1 MADHRKS
8 FRPRRLAFDGRLLSR
23 GCLLGATLALLCAL
37 SPVQAQDAGLK
48 NGAASLNSGN
58 YNAALREL
66 SAAVNDRKSSK
77 GQAAKALYL
86 RGVAYRKLNQPGRAV
101 SDLGA
106 AIWLGLSSS
115 DKVKALVNK
124 GLAYRAAGLS
134 SQSDAEFTRARS
146 ASSSNTV
153 QRLISEDGGVGTAT
167 ADSVEISSSGQSQQ
181 GESFWTSWI
190 PSFGG
195 SATPRPKPGA
205 PTPPPAAAAEP
216 SSTRTA
222 AAAPASGWDAQVSDG
237 PPKKSS
243 SGVGR
248 WFESITGDSSASA
261 PIPAAPSSTTTTA
274 APRTTA
280 APKATVAPPTAAS
293 WAANT
298 DTQKVASKSSG
309 GGIGRWF
316 GGSSSSKSSAPAPA
330 AAPAGGGYRVQL
342 ANSRSQ
348 ADAKALWK
356 QVQGKNSQ
364 LASVQPQIEK
374 VDIGSFGTFYSLK
387 VGPYA
392 SQSQSTK
399 VCNALK
405 RSGTDCSIVSPDGP

>member
-23 GCLLGATLALLCAL
+23 GCLLGATLALLCTAL
-37 SPVQAQDAGLK
+37 PAEAQDAGLK

-58 YNAALREL
+58 YNAAVRQL
-66 SAAVNDRKSSK
+66 SAAVNDRNSSK

-86 RGVAYRKLNQPGRAV
+86 RGVAYRKLSQPGRAI

-106 AIWLGLSSS
+106 AIWLGLPQS
-115 DKVKALVNK
+115 DKVRALVNK
-124 GLAYRAAGLS
+124 GLAYKAAGLS
-134 SQSDAEFTRARS
+134 SQGDAELARARS
-146 ASSSNTV
+146 ASSSATV
-153 QRLISEDGGVGTAT
+153 QRLISEDGGAGAAT
-167 ADSVEISSSGQSQQ
+167 ADSVEVSSSGQSQSS
-181 GESFWTSWI
+181 ESLWSRWV

-195 SATPRPKPGA
+195 DATPRPKA
-205 PTPPPAAAAEP
+205 TPTPPPAAAPEP

-222 AAAPASGWDAQVSDG
+222 AAAPTSGWGAQVSDG

-248 WFESITGDSSASA
+248 WFGSITGDSASA
-261 PIPAAPSSTTTTA
+261 PVATVPSSTTTA
-274 APRTTA
+274 APRTSA
-280 APKATVAPPTAAS
+280 APKKTAAPPTAAS

-298 DTQKVASKSSG
+298 ETQKVASKSSG
-309 GGIGRWF
+309 GGGIGGWF
-316 GGSSSSKSSAPAPA
+316 GGSSSSKSNAPAPA
-330 AAPAGGGYRVQL
+330 AVPAGGGYRVQL
-342 ANSRSQ
+342 TNSRSQ
-348 ADAKALWK
+348 GEAKALWK

-392 SQSQSTK
+392 SRSQSTK

-405 RSGTDCSIVSPDGP
+405 RSGTDCSVVSPEGP